1 MPFDFRNLS
10 CLAYA
15 NKFTAWHYRTADPA
29 EAVFA
34 VSYFSGAKEMFAQG
48 DLLIVTS
55 ESWAGQF
62 YTDISNGNVRLATF
76 SYINLR
82 NQPLP
87 TESSLPPANETPEK
101 AAD

>member
-1 MPFDFRNLS
+1 MAFDYRNLS
-10 CLAYA
+10 VLAYA
-15 NKFTAWHYRTADPA
+15 NKFTTWHYRTSDPA

-34 VSYFSGAKEMFAQG
+34 VGYFYGAKEMFAQG

-62 YTDISNGNVRLATF
+62 YTDLSNGNVRLVTY
-76 SYINLR
+76 SYINLGP
-82 NQPLP
+82 QMPP
-87 TESSLPPANETPEK
+87 ESSLPPESETPAK